1 MPPLAVSAQAPRLHL
16 RPLFGEALH
25 SPGPRMALCFVRH
38 FGCPAARA
46 ALAEMNALANRF
58 DKAGV
63 SMVAVTAGPL
73 AQARDFVSRYHTLH
87 AMVVD
92 EGPLRADFGLERGPA
107 GRARLGGLL
116 RHPLVALQAA
126 ALGHRV
132 AGADEGALPAEF
144 GLEADGRVGFVH
156 APRRWD
162 AAPDFAGLLAW
173 AGA

>member
-1 MPPLAVSAQAPRLHL
+1 MPPLALSAQAPPLHL
-16 RPLFGEALH
+16 QPLFGGAVV
-25 SPGPRMALCFVRH
+25 SPGPRIALCFVRH
-38 FGCPAARA
+38 FGCPAARS
-46 ALAEMNALANRF
+46 ALAELNTLANRF

-63 SMVAVTAGPL
+63 SLVAVSAGPL

-87 AMVVD
+87 ALVVD
-92 EGPLRADFGLERGPA
+92 EGPLRAAFGLERGSA

-116 RHPLVALQAA
+116 RHPLTVLQAA

-144 GLEADGRVGFVH
+144 GLEADGQVGFVH
-156 APRRWD
+156 APPRWD
-162 AAPDFAGLLAW
+162 AAPDLAGLLAW

>member
-1 MPPLAVSAQAPRLHL
+1 
-16 RPLFGEALH
+16 
-25 SPGPRMALCFVRH
+25 MALCFVRH

-63 SMVAVTAGPL
+63 SMVAVT
-73 AQARDFVSRYHTLH
+73 
-87 AMVVD
+87 
-92 EGPLRADFGLERGPA
+92 ADFGLERGPA